1 MCLIVRRMAWLVVF
15 ILVPVFAVAEMP
27 LEENIK
33 AVADSWIA
41 KKPAKG
47 FGVTM
52 SMSEAAVVQT
62 RYIALISK
70 DLGDV
75 AGYKAGLTNPA
86 VQKRFG
92 YDKPIRGTLFAKM
105 ILPGPASVPAA
116 FGSRPVYEAD
126 MVAVVGDAAK
136 AMTATSP
143 LEALQALKEIRP
155 FIELPDMAFDPQVK
169 MDGPSLMAANVGA
182 RLGVLGDPVFLP
194 GTLESVEKLAA
205 VKVEVVDQTGAIVG
219 GGKGADVLNNPLN
232 VVLWIVDSLKA
243 EGKTLKNGD
252 LLSLG
257 SFSAL
262 LPPKAGSTITV
273 RYTGLASVPA
283 EVTVAFE

>member
-1 MCLIVRRMAWLVVF
+1 MRRMSLVVVF
-15 ILVPVFAVAEMP
+15 LLAPVLAVAEMP
-27 LEENIK
+27 TDENIR
-33 AVADSWIA
+33 AVAESWLA

-62 RYIALISK
+62 RYTALISK

-75 AGYKAGLTNPA
+75 VGYKAGLTNPA

-92 YDKPIRGTLFAKM
+92 YDKPMRGTLFAKM
-105 ILPGPASVPAA
+105 ILPGPARVPAA

-126 MVAVVGDAAK
+126 MAAVVGDAAK
-136 AMTATSP
+136 AMAAKSP
-143 LEALQALKEIRP
+143 LQALQALKEIRP
-155 FIELPDMAFDPQVK
+155 FIELPDMVFDPQVK

-182 RLGVLGDPVFLP
+182 RLGVLGDPVSLP
-194 GTLESVEKLAA
+194 GTMESVEKLAA
-205 VKVEVVDQTGAIVG
+205 VKIEVIDQNGTVVG
-219 GGKGADVLNNPLN
+219 GGRGADILNNPLN
-232 VVLWIVDSLKA
+232 VVLWIAESLKA

-262 LPPKAGSTITV
+262 LPPSPGSAITV
-273 RYTGLASVPA
+273 RYTGLAPVPV
-283 EVTVAFE
+283 EVAVTFE

>member
-1 MCLIVRRMAWLVVF
+1 MRRMAWLVVF
-15 ILVPVFAVAEMP
+15 LLVPVLAFAEMP
-27 LEENIK
+27 SEENIK
-33 AVADSWIA
+33 AVAESWLARI
-41 KKPAKG
+41 PAQG

-62 RYIALISK
+62 RYTALISK
-70 DLGDV
+70 DLGNMV
-75 AGYKAGLTNPA
+75 GYKAGLTNPA
-86 VQKRFG
+86 VQKRFN

-105 ILPGPASVPAA
+105 ILPGPARVPAA

-136 AMTATSP
+136 AMTAKSP

-155 FIELPDMAFDPQVK
+155 FIELPDLIFDPHVK
-169 MDGPSLMAANVGA
+169 PDGPDLLAINVGA
-182 RLGVLGDPVFLP
+182 RLGVLGDPIILSA
-194 GTLESVEKLAA
+194 TAESVEKLAA
-205 VKVEVVDQTGAIVG
+205 VKIEVVDQTGAVVG

-243 EGKTLKNGD
+243 EGKTLKNGE

-262 LPPKAGSTITV
+262 LPTKAGSTITV

-283 EVTVAFE
+283 EVTVTFE

>member
-1 MCLIVRRMAWLVVF
+1 
-15 ILVPVFAVAEMP
+15 
-27 LEENIK
+27 
-33 AVADSWIA
+33 
-41 KKPAKG
+41 
-47 FGVTM
+47 
-52 SMSEAAVVQT
+52 
-62 RYIALISK
+62 
-70 DLGDV
+70 
-75 AGYKAGLTNPA
+75 

-105 ILPGPASVPAA
+105 ILPGPARVPAA

-205 VKVEVVDQTGAIVG
+205 VKIEVIDQTGTVVG
-219 GGKGADVLNNPLN
+219 GGKGADLLNNPLN
-232 VVLWIVDSLKA
+232 VVLWIAESLKA
-243 EGKTLKNGD
+243 EGKTMKNGD

-257 SFSAL
+257 SFAAL
-262 LPPKAGSTITV
+262 LPPKPGSAITV
-273 RYTGLASVPA
+273 RYTGLAPVPVD
-283 EVTVAFE
+283 VTVTFE